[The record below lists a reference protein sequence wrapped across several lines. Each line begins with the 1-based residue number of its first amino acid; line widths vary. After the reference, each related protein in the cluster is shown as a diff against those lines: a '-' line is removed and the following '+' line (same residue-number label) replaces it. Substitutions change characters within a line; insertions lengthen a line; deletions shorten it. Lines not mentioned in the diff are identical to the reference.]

1 MTNTAIT
8 YPLTSQIVKARTYRR
23 KEDGWTNF
31 ESNQLNRRLDFLFRM
46 GDYNPYHKKL
56 VSGFVTNHVAIDS
69 GRVMWAAGSDKEYNP
84 FGYSAY
90 YNCSGM
96 LFTNPHDFIR
106 SFSNL
111 FLGCGQGEVIIEN
124 LPEFIEYLVGSLEGD
139 QFEFPLI
146 NNVFNINF
154 SGYFGEYDFEHPS
167 YTDTTKLYVG
177 ENKITIEV
185 GDSREGWASAYNVL
199 LELYT
204 NGVYFLEDKDKYGI
218 PVITYQNTS
227 DFLST
232 NCINGFD
239 IDIILSSIR
248 PYGTPIKGFGGVA
261 NPLYTATFFTN
272 ITNILNNAAL
282 TQEGQLNTLD
292 ISLLLNESAAWC
304 HSGGG
309 RRSAKI
315 NQFKQD
321 DPTADAKQGLWQQLP
336 DGSWVVDEK
345 KAALKFSNFTKMYF
359 TKPTYEEVES
369 TVSKQF
375 FCGEGAIQYVP
386 VALARAN
393 IDKFDNETEAISTIV
408 NAFETN
414 TQSQLFL
421 EDDYKLR
428 LHRMTR
434 FQLNPCLT
442 GDTLIITK
450 EGIFE
455 IQELVGQEVEIFTGT
470 KWQKVDNF
478 RVTGE
483 DQPIYEVVLASGET
497 IKATPYHTFILEN
510 GERVE
515 AHDLTIG
522 DKLRFVNV
530 VFDEKD
536 NLEPTIPGAYVKGFL
551 LGDGTNSKTKLSLSV
566 HPPKYACLDYL
577 LESLKEVQVDADA
590 STNTIQEPGLTN
602 PTERNNYYTV
612 QGLHARKN
620 SLQPWVS
627 SYRQD
632 GIPNFVLNWDKASK
646 AALLSGIFDSDG
658 SACES
663 GHGFSYQLCSISKE
677 FLYSVQKLL
686 KTLNIESKLS
696 LSKSK
701 ALRDFGYKGGICET
715 QALYRLSLNQKN
727 SVNLATICSFRRL
740 KSFANKI
747 LKYDTKPRWNTVTSI
762 NYVGIVDKVYCCT
775 VEGENSFTLANGI
788 VVGNCAEVIG
798 SDFYCNLSSI
808 QFNPLINAYYRLLEE
823 AGTDETESISTLTS
837 LMYEAFYAG
846 GIIAAPL
853 LKHKFADEKFQYSR
867 EVDPIVLVSFTELFE
882 FFAWLFGP
890 RWCEWWLA
898 APPGLTLE
906 NDWPLTGR
914 PDTWKVTIEDSDKK
928 YLDRI
933 RELHRWLNDW
943 YFEHAPLVGE
953 DDGSYPQWGPVV
965 DYGVL
970 FRDTEQLL
978 FSFWKNVVFESLQ
991 DYCQEH
997 NLTPPNRCTGLKPEG
1012 TQTLLTGHSAG
1023 WHPPY
1028 AKYYIRRITMDP
1040 GTAVAQACL
1049 ALGYEVVPG
1058 QTDVDPETGVL
1069 LTDPFDSRVK
1079 NWLVEVP
1086 ICVETIPDWFDP
1098 SKITA
1103 LAQYKF
1109 WMQVQKYYTTHNTS
1123 STILLKEEEIPVL
1136 ASQIYHDI
1144 AENEPYMST
1153 ALLARDETTFPRMPY
1168 EVCSKEEFERRYNN
1182 IDRTTDFYSLVEKYE
1197 THKDSYAGPSGCDSD
1212 FCEMK

>member
-124 LPEFIEYLVGSLEGD
+124 LPEFIGYLVGSLEGD

-321 DPTADAKQGLWQQLP
+321 DTTADAKQGLWQQLP

-434 FQLNPCLT
+434 FQLNP
-442 GDTLIITK
+442 
-450 EGIFE
+450 
-455 IQELVGQEVEIFTGT
+455 
-470 KWQKVDNF
+470 
-478 RVTGE
+478 
-483 DQPIYEVVLASGET
+483 
-497 IKATPYHTFILEN
+497 
-510 GERVE
+510 
-515 AHDLTIG
+515 
-522 DKLRFVNV
+522 
-530 VFDEKD
+530 
-536 NLEPTIPGAYVKGFL
+536 
-551 LGDGTNSKTKLSLSV
+551 
-566 HPPKYACLDYL
+566 
-577 LESLKEVQVDADA
+577 
-590 STNTIQEPGLTN
+590 
-602 PTERNNYYTV
+602 
-612 QGLHARKN
+612 
-620 SLQPWVS
+620 
-627 SYRQD
+627 
-632 GIPNFVLNWDKASK
+632 
-646 AALLSGIFDSDG
+646 
-658 SACES
+658 
-663 GHGFSYQLCSISKE
+663 
-677 FLYSVQKLL
+677 
-686 KTLNIESKLS
+686 
-696 LSKSK
+696 
-701 ALRDFGYKGGICET
+701 
-715 QALYRLSLNQKN
+715 
-727 SVNLATICSFRRL
+727 
-740 KSFANKI
+740 
-747 LKYDTKPRWNTVTSI
+747 
-762 NYVGIVDKVYCCT
+762 
-775 VEGENSFTLANGI
+775 
-788 VVGNCAEVIG
+788 CAEVIG